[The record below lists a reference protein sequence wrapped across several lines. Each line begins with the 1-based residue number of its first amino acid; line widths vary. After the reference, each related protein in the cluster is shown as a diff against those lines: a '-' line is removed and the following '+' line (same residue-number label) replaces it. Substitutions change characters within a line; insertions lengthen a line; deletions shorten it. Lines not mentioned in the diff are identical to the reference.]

1 MEHYKDPEIP
11 EYQDGLSGLVACLG
25 QFLERNY
32 PHLHF
37 SKHTTKKGSI
47 GYVAHYKEDSSIS
60 LFAYQDEAQINIA
73 ELYWQ
78 ERNPS
83 KRHVSI
89 KMPIAGV
96 TDYENSMAF
105 IAGVFPILSD
115 GTIDHA
121 EMSNEDME
129 ENLRELIIQADLHG
143 AQLSVVGYRGIEDEE
158 LPGERNP
165 EYHEIEMDNSEILDL
180 IDKSLDKRDFGE
192 VARLRGLLK
201 EGINKFYGLR
211 HLKDFKNF

>member
-1 MEHYKDPEIP
+1 MEDYKDPEIP
-11 EYQDGLSGLVACLG
+11 EYQQGLSGLVVCLG
-25 QFLERNY
+25 QFLEKNY

-47 GYVAHYKEDSSIS
+47 GYVAPYKEDSSIS
-60 LFAYQDEAQINIA
+60 LFAYRDEAQINIA

-83 KRHVSI
+83 KRQVSI
-89 KMPIAGV
+89 KMPITGV

-115 GTIDHA
+115 DTIDHA

-129 ENLRELIIQADLHG
+129 ENLMGFIVQADLHG
-143 AQLSVVGYRGIEDEE
+143 AQLLVSGYRGIDDEE

-165 EYHEIEMDNSEILDL
+165 EYHEVEMDNSEILNL
-180 IDKSLDKRDFGE
+180 IDKALDKRDFGE
-192 VARLRGLLK
+192 VARLRDLLK
-201 EGINKFYGLR
+201 EGFNNFSGLR
-211 HLKDFKNF
+211 HLKDFENF